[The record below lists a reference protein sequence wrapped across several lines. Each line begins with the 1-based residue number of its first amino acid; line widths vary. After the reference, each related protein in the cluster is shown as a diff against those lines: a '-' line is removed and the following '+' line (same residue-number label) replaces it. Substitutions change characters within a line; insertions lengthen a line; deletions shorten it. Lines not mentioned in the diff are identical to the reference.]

1 MCGHVCMRDCGR
13 YIPHQRTMNE
23 ASMFTETPIKAYEA
37 FKKKFYFKTL
47 ELKSGSTY
55 LKINQILNYVKELMY
70 NEVDLGSV
78 MCVRHQKTQQGLT

>member
-1 MCGHVCMRDCGR
+1 MRR
-13 YIPHQRTMNE
+13 L
-23 ASMFTETPIKAYEA
+23 
-37 FKKKFYFKTL
+37 KKRFYFKTL

-78 MCVRHQKTQQGLT
+78 MCVRHQKMQQGLA